1 MTTVAATAT
10 QYFDSVIQKLSGN
23 ETLEKLF
30 EKLTAKD
37 NRSTILGSAA
47 AMLTAYYILVHR
59 MELNRPKGFRSI
71 PKLNNK
77 KNVMSLL
84 KNDPFVDRYNANM
97 KELLED
103 QGIGRVRVAGKDI
116 IFLATPEYSRSIL
129 TNNDMFLKETTEMA
143 PDYILARKFFGGIN
157 LVFSNGDVWKRHR
170 AVANPAF
177 HRSWD
182 TKLFGHCASEMSE
195 QMEKDMASQGSVEI
209 HSMFQRYVHAW
220 GN

>member
-10 QYFDSVIQKLSGN
+10 QYIDSVIQKLSGN
-23 ETLEKLF
+23 ETLEKLI

-47 AMLTAYYILVHR
+47 VMLTAYYVLIHQ

-71 PKLNNK
+71 PKLNNR
-77 KNVMSLL
+77 KNVISIL
-84 KNDPFVDRYNANM
+84 KNEPFVNRYNANM
-97 KELLED
+97 KEQLED
-103 QGIGRVRVAGKDI
+103 QGIGRVRMAGNDI

-129 TNNDMFLKETTEMA
+129 TNNDMFLKDTTETS
-143 PDYILARKFFGGIN
+143 PKYTLVRKFFGGIN

-195 QMEKDMASQGSVEI
+195 QMDKDMASQGSVEI
-209 HSMFQRYVHAW
+209 HSMFQR
-220 GN
+220 

>member
-10 QYFDSVIQKLSGN
+10 QYIESVIQKLSGN
-23 ETLEKLF
+23 DTLEKLV
-30 EKLTAKD
+30 ERLTAKD

-47 AMLTAYYILVHR
+47 VMLTAYYVLIHQ

-71 PKLNNK
+71 PKLNNT
-77 KNVMSLL
+77 KNVISLF

-103 QGIGRVRVAGKDI
+103 QGIGRVRVAGNDI

-129 TNNDMFLKETTEMA
+129 TNNDMFLKDTIETSPQYT
-143 PDYILARKFFGGIN
+143 LARKFFGGIN

-182 TKLFGHCASEMSE
+182 TKLFGHCATEMSE
-195 QMEKDMASQGSVEI
+195 QMDKDMASEGTVEI
-209 HSMFQRYVHAW
+209 HSMFQRYVYAW